1 MLYLID
7 YYYLFAT
14 IVVLIFTFFSNLRE
28 VYLYKLTDIDF
39 KNKVYHNENFIYSI
53 FTAYKVI
60 LFFILFYFIFGFI
73 AVNDNLIDLSLLMKN
88 MLLITKILFFIFI
101 FLFLFLFEFYVKLVN

>member
-28 VYLYKLTDIDF
+28 AYLYKLVGINF
-39 KNKVYHNENFIYSI
+39 KNETYHNENFIYSI
-53 FTAYKVI
+53 FTAYKII
-60 LFFILFYFIFGFI
+60 LFFILFYFIFGFMAI
-73 AVNDNLIDLSLLMKN
+73 NDDVIDLSLLMKN
-88 MLLITKILFFIFI
+88 MLLVTKILFFIFI
-101 FLFLFLFEFYVKLVN
+101 FIFIFLFEFYVKLVN